1 MENTIGTQ
9 LTVLSVLHREMPLIQ
24 RYIIRTHFYV
34 VRTTDSVLTKEV
46 SLTQCSL

>member
-9 LTVLSVLHREMPLIQ
+9 LTVLHREMTLIQ
-24 RYIIRTHFYV
+24 KYIIRTHFYV

-46 SLTQCSL
+46 SLIQCSL